1 MAASLGKL
9 LIFLAVLVLSLCQQ
23 ICLKQECAA
32 QVAGCD
38 AACQELMGKCMFS
51 CTMNSYG
58 CLQKCMWGN
67 APALAL
73 LECSFT
79 KCIAL

>member
-1 MAASLGKL
+1 MATSMPKL
-9 LIFLAVLVLSLCQQ
+9 LLLLALLVLSLSQQ

-32 QVAGCD
+32 ELGGCGD
-38 AACQELMGKCMFS
+38 GCKELMGKCMFS

-79 KCIAL
+79 KCILL